1 VGDILIRKVPER
13 TKELLRKRAKRRGK
27 SLEADLR
34 ETLKQLARE
43 EAAAPPD
50 DTQPLGSWMVSISRP
65 GFDLDEALTEIRRRS
80 RLRPVKFD

>member
-1 VGDILIRKVPER
+1 MGDILIRKVPER

-65 GFDLDEALTEIRRRS
+65 GFDLDEMLTEIRRRS

>member
-34 ETLKQLARE
+34 ETLKQLAQE

-65 GFDLDEALTEIRRRS
+65 GFDLDETLTEIRRRS